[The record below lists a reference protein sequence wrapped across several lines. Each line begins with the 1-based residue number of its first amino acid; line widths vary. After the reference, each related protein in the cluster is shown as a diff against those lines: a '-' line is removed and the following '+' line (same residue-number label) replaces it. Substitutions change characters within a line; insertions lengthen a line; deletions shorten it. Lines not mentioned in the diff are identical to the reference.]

1 MKNAGRAVV
10 AVLLATALASCLP
23 PGGLPNTQVASTA
36 DSADSVTVR
45 VHNQNHLAVTVRLF
59 SRGSQ
64 ISRTRVRGAE
74 SDTIHIDRG
83 ALQVS
88 REIAAVL
95 EVVGD
100 RGTFRLPDEIL
111 PESASVV
118 EIRVAELL
126 TTSSMAIYQ

>member
-1 MKNAGRAVV
+1 MKSAGRAVV
-10 AVLLATALASCLP
+10 AVLLAIALASCLP
-23 PGGLPNTQVASTA
+23 PGGLPNTQTASTA
-36 DSADSVTVR
+36 EAADSVTVR

-64 ISRTRVRGAE
+64 ISRTRVRGAG

-83 ALQVS
+83 DLQVS
-88 REIAAVL
+88 QEIAAVL
-95 EVVGD
+95 EIVGD

>member
-10 AVLLATALASCLP
+10 AVLLVLAPASCLP
-23 PGGLPNTQVASTA
+23 SGGLPNTQMDSTA
-36 DSADSVTVR
+36 DAPDSVTVR

-64 ISRTRVRGAE
+64 ISRTYVRGADSE
-74 SDTIHIDRG
+74 TIRFDRG
-83 ALQVS
+83 DLQLS

-95 EVVGD
+95 ELVGD

-118 EIRVAELL
+118 EIRVTELL
-126 TTSSMAIYQ
+126 STSSMAIYQ